1 MTTLQTITKLADELN
16 INKIYAHHV
25 FHNADK
31 TRLFEDAAR
40 IVSEKPK
47 PFVKW
52 VGGKRQLLRQ
62 FRDMGLY
69 PPDAFNPLTNTYFEP
84 FVGGGAVFFD
94 LLPKKAELSDLNNE
108 LVTTYN
114 VIKNDVD

>member
-1 MTTLQTITKLADELN
+1 MTTQQTITKLANELN
-16 INKIYAHHV
+16 INKIYARHV

-31 TRLFEDAAR
+31 TRLFEDATR
-40 IVSEKPK
+40 IVNEKPK

-69 PPDAFNPLTNTYFEP
+69 PPDDFDPVTNTYFEP
-84 FVGGGAVFFD
+84 FVGGANHCI
-94 LLPKKAELSDLNNE
+94 EY
-108 LVTTYN
+108 VTKTH
-114 VIKNDVD
+114 